1 MVVAV
6 FQIVL
11 HFEFAHGV
19 VYGYVFYAYLC
30 GAMAIVFKNL

>member
-11 HFEFAHGV
+11 HFKFAHGV
-19 VYGYVFYAYLC
+19 VYGYVFDAYLC
-30 GAMAIVFKNL
+30 GAVAAVFKNL